1 MDPVANTNTMVMQ
14 HINLM
19 AQREETK
26 KPGMRFNEDDDKPIN
41 RTPQQSSSTALAKAK
56 SKSQKQ

>member
-1 MDPVANTNTMVMQ
+1 MDPVANTNTIVMQ

-26 KPGMRFNEDDDKPIN
+26 KPGTRFADDDDKAIN
-41 RTPQQSSSTALAKAK
+41 RTPQKLSSTTLAKAK
-56 SKSQKQ
+56 SKSHK